1 MKGYSKPKK
10 ILLRGTNYYEVS
22 FPDTDGKR
30 KRKRF
35 KNSSEAQNFYEQG
48 NIQIHSAGLEV
59 AGLPEAD
66 KRAYL
71 DAQKLL
77 APYGISVLEAVKE
90 YVNARQRL
98 EPYEKSLSDCLKH
111 FEKWNEIKEE
121 STTLFKAYGQY
132 LDDITA
138 KNKSERYV
146 SSQRNR
152 LDRFVRETGNNAIV
166 GTITPAQ
173 CNKWLNGLRKIEQE
187 KVEQGE
193 TANGQAKK
201 VITNMNVSNSTRNSY
216 RRALS
221 AFFSYCVMQGY
232 IKANP
237 IDKVSTSVVFTEE
250 TTYYTLNEVRKI
262 LYSTK
267 PLSDLRLFFV
277 IGFFAGLRPIEIER
291 LDFSDINLKSK
302 TILLPAR
309 KTKTNK
315 RRTVL
320 INETLLAWLAPYAIQ
335 ISKGGQIVLKNFRRR
350 REAFI
355 DSIGIRWLSD
365 GLRHSYGTYLYAYSS
380 NKYETAKQM
389 GNSPD
394 VLERHYA
401 NLRITKDEAEGFFN
415 IFPQEANPVISF
427 KEALKSQ
434 TV

>member
-1 MKGYSKPKK
+1 MKSYSKPKK
-10 ILLRGTNYYEVS
+10 CTHPRYSYYVKY
-22 FPDTDGKR
+22 TDAGGKR
-30 KRKRF
+30 STKFF
-35 KNSSEAQNFYEQG
+35 KTLDEAQNFYEQG
-48 NIQIHSAGLEV
+48 NIQVANAGFEV

-66 KRAYL
+66 RRAYL

-77 APYGISVLEAVKE
+77 TPYGISVLEAVKE
-90 YVNARQRL
+90 YVDARQRL
-98 EPYEKSLSDCLKH
+98 EPYKKSLSDCLKH

-138 KNKSERYV
+138 KNKSERYI
-146 SSQRNR
+146 SSQKNR
-152 LDRFVRETGNNAIV
+152 LNRFVREIGNNFIV
-166 GTITPAQ
+166 GIITPAQ
-173 CNKWLNGLRKIEQE
+173 CNKWLNSLVKIEQE

-193 TANGQAKK
+193 TANGQARK
-201 VITNMNVSNSTRNSY
+201 VITNLKVSNSTRNSY
-216 RRALS
+216 RRAIS

-262 LYSTK
+262 LYATE
-267 PLSDLRLFFV
+267 PLSDLRLFFA

-291 LDFSDINLKSK
+291 LDFSDINLKNK

-355 DSIGIRWLSD
+355 DSIGVKWLAD

-401 NLRITKDEAEGFFN
+401 NLRVTKEEAKEFFN
-415 IFPQEANPVISF
+415 IFPQRENPITQFTDV
-427 KEALKSQ
+427 LKSQ
-434 TV
+434 TA